1 MDKIEG
7 IFQTPLFKTK
17 LENTHGLDKEL
28 IKLLENEKKLKAG
41 RKKTNKGGF
50 QTKLLGSGT
59 PAVDKFHQFISPTV
73 VNFLKQINIP
83 KDSMVRLSPLWIN
96 SNTKNSYNLSH
107 THDGEFSLV
116 YYLKTPKDCGSI
128 VFKNPN
134 PAFTI
139 LKFYD
144 LPFPE
149 YNYYNSQEF
158 VVDPK
163 ENDLLIFPSH
173 LVHYVRPSNSKKE
186 RISLSLNIYV
196 TDE

>member
-28 IKLLENEKKLKAG
+28 IDLLEKQKKLKTG

-50 QTKLLGSGT
+50 QTKLLESGIS
-59 PAVDKFHQFISPTV
+59 AVDKFHQFVSPTV
-73 VNFLKQINIP
+73 VEFLKNINIP
-83 KDSMVRLSPLWIN
+83 ENSIVTLSPLWIN
-96 SNTKNSYNLSH
+96 SNKKDSYNLPH

-116 YYLKTPKDCGSI
+116 YYLKAPKDCGSI
-128 VFKNPN
+128 VFRNPN

-139 LKFYD
+139 LQFYNLSFPKF
-144 LPFPE
+144 
-149 YNYYNSQEF
+149 NYYNSQEF
-158 VVDPK
+158 VVNPK
-163 ENDLLIFPSH
+163 QNDLLIFPSH
-173 LVHYVRPSNSKKE
+173 LVHSVRPNENTKE
-186 RISLSLNIYV
+186 RISLSLNIYI